1 MPRIRANRVELFYDL
16 IGSEGAPVVAFSNS
30 LGTTLEMWDEQVPS
44 LTDRYRCLRYD
55 TRGHGRSEV
64 VDRPASID
72 DLADD
77 LAGLLDALGIETAH
91 VAGLSLGGMTA
102 QNFAIRH
109 PHRLRAL
116 VLMATSAHMRPP
128 EAWRQREAL
137 VRKDGMGSLVDAV
150 IGRWF
155 TPAGAERDPGMV
167 RPVRERFLAIDPTG
181 YAVCCGAIRDMD
193 LRPQLAAIAA
203 PTLIIA
209 GADDPATPVAMMEDI
224 RARLPGAELV
234 VVPRAA
240 HLVAIEQA
248 AIVNSYLRSFL
259 DRLEMPTGP
268 RAGIS
273 GVINPRLGDLLDEAL
288 GDDRRA
294 GASFEEGLENRKR
307 VLGAEHVE
315 RSLAKAGPFAA
326 PWQDFITRVAW
337 GEIWGDPTIPW
348 KTRSMVTLAM
358 MVALHREEEFKLHVR
373 PALRNGVTVDELRA
387 LLLQTSIYAGVP
399 AANAAFRWVK
409 EVLGEEELSES
420 RSE

>member
-1 MPRIRANRVELFYDL
+1 M
-16 IGSEGAPVVAFSNS
+16 GA
-30 LGTTLEMWDEQVPS
+30 
-44 LTDRYRCLRYD
+44 
-55 TRGHGRSEV
+55 
-64 VDRPASID
+64 
-72 DLADD
+72 
-77 LAGLLDALGIETAH
+77 
-91 VAGLSLGGMTA
+91 
-102 QNFAIRH
+102 
-109 PHRLRAL
+109 
-116 VLMATSAHMRPP
+116 
-128 EAWRQREAL
+128 
-137 VRKDGMGSLVDAV
+137 LVDAV

-167 RPVRERFLAIDPTG
+167 RPVRERFLAIDPHG

-288 GDDRRA
+288 GDEGAPARHSRRGSRTASACSAPSMSSVRSRRRA
-294 GASFEEGLENRKR
+294 PSQPHGRISSRASPGARS
-307 VLGAEHVE
+307 GAIR
-315 RSLAKAGPFAA
+315 RSPG
-326 PWQDFITRVAW
+326 R
-337 GEIWGDPTIPW
+337 
-348 KTRSMVTLAM
+348 
-358 MVALHREEEFKLHVR
+358 
-373 PALRNGVTVDELRA
+373 RA
-387 LLLQTSIYAGVP
+387 
-399 AANAAFRWVK
+399 RW
-409 EVLGEEELSES
+409 
-420 RSE
+420 